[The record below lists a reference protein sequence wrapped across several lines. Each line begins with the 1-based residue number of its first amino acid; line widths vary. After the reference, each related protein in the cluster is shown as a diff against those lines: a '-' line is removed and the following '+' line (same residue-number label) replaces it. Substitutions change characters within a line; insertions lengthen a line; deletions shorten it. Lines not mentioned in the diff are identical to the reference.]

1 MAKPTVTISDV
12 DELEKSVKDLT
23 SLSQSLR
30 DVFTKIN
37 RETDVLGQGFR
48 NIVDT
53 ARTNANLAERYLT
66 SQRLQEAVQSR
77 INEIKSKSSFLDSVG
92 LAFKKEETQLQ
103 MRIAAAQIRA
113 LQSQIAIQGINNRER
128 LRAIEALRIQNVLR
142 GAELRYVTTSAN
154 NQSQVVNRLNAQLT
168 AIQSFTPT
176 LQRNNTILGTFKE
189 IGKDIASNM
198 GDFGKY
204 LSGTLPTWKDIVV
217 KGVKMFMEFD
227 KAGFTLRKS
236 FGLLRGDFDVLE
248 QNVKTLAIDLADL
261 GVTFDGV
268 VLATTAIGKEF
279 NTLVAA
285 NKDLVKDVSVLSVQL
300 GIAETES
307 AKFLKSISG
316 MSRSTAASQKGMIG
330 FAKAMSNAA
339 GVPLDAVM
347 KDVADASDE
356 IRIYTGSSVVNLIKG
371 AAEARQM
378 GTTFQKMADT
388 AKKLLDFNTSIT
400 DEIEASVLLGT
411 NVTFQRARELAYK
424 KDILGANKEIL
435 KIAKGMDFDA
445 MDPFQAEAFAKAS
458 GKTVTEL
465 QEMIQADKEINY
477 IRMNGTVEQKKQ
489 LNLMDELKKK
499 RENEAKDIGKQAEL
513 KLRQQANQ
521 ERINQLQNKFNK
533 FMMELAKPVM
543 DVVEPLLDLSIK
555 VLPGLIAGIKIM
567 AGYFALIGSIPFIKS
582 LPVLISYITSIGPAF
597 MAGFK
602 SVGGLIQGGKNM
614 MMIFRGISATF
625 TTIFGVFGKFLGPIG
640 VIINLFTF
648 IGSLMKRWE
657 ETPKGFLGALEAIG
671 GALYD
676 TLLKPF
682 KDAYDWIKSIFVG
695 NSPSKLSMGMYNGI
709 VSIGPSLSDA
719 ITEPFK
725 TGYDNI
731 SKLSS
736 NAKPPI
742 FNGVNNGVNNGVG
755 TNIPTD
761 TTNSISAFKGIP
773 QLISSLNSIPTFKGV
788 TQLTLPETAID
799 TTNVTSTLPPTP
811 NMPVTTNAP
820 NTNPTSMIDAVR
832 QGIKEGMNNISLN
845 VYLDGQ
851 KMVTGLSKNVG
862 FRQDTGGIAMQPSL
876 T

>member
-37 RETDVLGQGFR
+37 RETDVLGNNFR
-48 NIVDT
+48 NIVEA
-53 ARTNANLAERYLT
+53 ARTNTNLAERYLT
-66 SQRLQEAVQSR
+66 SQKLQEVVQNR

-92 LAFKKEETQLQ
+92 LQFKREEIGLQ
-103 MRIAAAQIRA
+103 IRIAAAQIRA
-113 LQSQIAIQGINNRER
+113 LQTSVQIARLNAAER
-128 LRAIEALRIQNVLR
+128 LRTIEELKIQNVLR

-154 NQSQVVNRLNAQLT
+154 NQSRVVASLNEQLEI
-168 AIQSFTPT
+168 IQEFTPE

-204 LSGTLPTWKDIVV
+204 LSGTVPTWKDIIV
-217 KGVKMFMEFD
+217 KGVKMYMEFD

-279 NTLVAA
+279 NTLVAS

-330 FAKAMSNAA
+330 FAKAMANAA

-356 IRIYTGSSVVNLIKG
+356 VRIYTGSSVINLIKG
-371 AAEARQM
+371 AAEARMM

-435 KIAKGMDFDA
+435 KIAKGMDFDT

-465 QEMIQADKEINY
+465 QEMIQADKELNY
-477 IRMNGTVEQKKQ
+477 IRMNGTVEQKAQ
-489 LNLMDELKKK
+489 LDKMQEMK
-499 RENEAKDIGKQAEL
+499 RMRDVEAKDIGKQAEL

-521 ERINQLQNKFNK
+521 ERINQLQNQFNK
-533 FMMELAKPVM
+533 LMMELAKPVM
-543 DVVEPLLDLSIK
+543 DVVEPLLKLATFILPPILSTFKYIAPYIYLMNTIAPAVERIGNALRYFSYVRDLG
-555 VLPGLIAGIKIM
+555 LP
-567 AGYFALIGSIPFIKS
+567 FAQSMKLAFSFFQGTQATNVIGFIGK
-582 LPVLISYITSIGPAF
+582 ITSIFGKMGSIGTFLLKTFGIVGKFMGP
-597 MAGFK
+597 
-602 SVGGLIQGGKNM
+602 
-614 MMIFRGISATF
+614 
-625 TTIFGVFGKFLGPIG
+625 FGVILNI
-640 VIINLFTF
+640 FTF
-648 IGSLMKRWE
+648 ITSLMKRFE
-657 ETPKGFLGALEAIG
+657 ETPKGILGGFQAIG

-676 TLLKPF
+676 TIIQPF
-682 KDAYDWIKSIFVG
+682 VDAYNWIKNIFVG

-709 VSIGPSLSDA
+709 VSIGPALSDA

-725 TGYDNI
+725 TGYKNI
-731 SKLSS
+731 SDLKL
-736 NAKPPI
+736 PI
-742 FNGVNNGVNNGVG
+742 FNGVG

-761 TTNSISAFKGIP
+761 TTNAVSSNENVINQASIIG
-773 QLISSLNSIPTFKGV
+773 
-788 TQLTLPETAID
+788 AIK
-799 TTNVTSTLPPTP
+799 
-811 NMPVTTNAP
+811 
-820 NTNPTSMIDAVR
+820 
-832 QGIKEGMNNISLN
+832 QGIKEGIGSITMNVN
-845 VYLDGQ
+845 LDGQ
-851 KMVTGLSKNVG
+851 KIITGISKNVG
-862 FRQDTGGIAMQPSL
+862 FRLDSGGVAMQTSL

>member
-23 SLSQSLR
+23 SLSQSLK

-37 RETDVLGQGFR
+37 RETDVLGQGFKD
-48 NIVDT
+48 IVSR
-53 ARTNANLAERYLT
+53 ASTNVNLAERYLI
-66 SQRLQEAVQSR
+66 SQRLQESVQNR
-77 INEIKSKSSFLDSVG
+77 INEIKSKSSYLDSVG

-154 NQSQVVNRLNAQLT
+154 NQSQVVASLNAQLT
-168 AIQSFTPT
+168 AIQAFTPT
-176 LQRNNTILGTFKE
+176 LQRNNRISNVFKN
-189 IGKDIASNM
+189 IFGDSVNSM
-198 GDFGKY
+198 GDFSKI
-204 LSGTLPTWKDIVV
+204 LSGTLPTYKDIII
-217 KGVKMFMEFD
+217 KGVKMFLEFD
-227 KAGFTLRKS
+227 KASFTLRKT
-236 FGLLRGDFDVLE
+236 FGFLRGEFSILE
-248 QNVKTLAIDLADL
+248 KNVKDVAIELADF
-261 GVTFDGV
+261 GVTFDNV
-268 VLATTAIGKEF
+268 VAATSAIGKEF

-356 IRIYTGSSVVNLIKG
+356 VRIYTGSSVINLIKG
-371 AAEARQM
+371 VAEARMM

-424 KDILGANKEIL
+424 KQTLEANKEIL

-477 IRMNGTVEQKKQ
+477 IRMNGTVEQKAQ
-489 LNLMDELKKK
+489 LNKMQEMK
-499 RENEAKDIGKQAEL
+499 RMRDVEAKDVGKQAEL
-513 KLRQQANQ
+513 KLRQMANQ
-521 ERINQLQNKFNK
+521 ERINQLQNQFNK
-533 FMMELAKPVM
+533 LMMELAKPVM
-543 DVVEPLLDLSIK
+543 DIVEPLVSAFTKILPPALELIK
-555 VLPGLIAGIKIM
+555 LITLASTSLLTPWLLLIKPINAFVKALLYGQGIM
-567 AGYFALIGSIPFIKS
+567 KS
-582 LPVLISYITSIGPAF
+582 F
-597 MAGFK
+597 
-602 SVGGLIQGGKNM
+602 
-614 MMIFRGISATF
+614 SA
-625 TTIFGVFGKFLGPIG
+625 FGVSISRSFNFFSRFSGFLGVFSKFLGPIG
-640 VIINLFTF
+640 LVINAFMFINNLV
-648 IGSLMKRWE
+648 KRFNE
-657 ETPKGFLGALEAIG
+657 FVGTDGIILGGLKAVGYAI
-671 GALYD
+671 YD
-676 TLLKPF
+676 TLIQPF
-682 KDAYDWIKSIFVG
+682 VDAFKWIKEKSGFMA
-695 NSPSKLSMGMYNGI
+695 NSPSKVGLGIYDGI

-725 TGYDNI
+725 NGYDNI

-736 NAKPPI
+736 NAKLPI
-742 FNGVNNGVNNGVG
+742 FNGVINNAVG

-761 TTNSISAFKGIP
+761 TTNDVSSNENVINQASIIG
-773 QLISSLNSIPTFKGV
+773 
-788 TQLTLPETAID
+788 AIK
-799 TTNVTSTLPPTP
+799 
-811 NMPVTTNAP
+811 
-820 NTNPTSMIDAVR
+820 
-832 QGIKEGMNNISLN
+832 QGIKEGIGSITMNVN
-845 VYLDGQ
+845 LDGQ
-851 KMVTGLSKNVG
+851 KIITGISKNVG
-862 FRQDTGGIAMQPSL
+862 FRLDSGGVAMQTSL

>member
-37 RETDVLGQGFR
+37 RETDVLGQTFKD
-48 NIVDT
+48 IVSR
-53 ARTNANLAERYLT
+53 ASTNVNLAERYLI
-66 SQRLQEAVQSR
+66 SQRLQESVQNR
-77 INEIKSKSSFLDSVG
+77 INEIKSKSSYLDSVG
-92 LAFKKEETQLQ
+92 LAFKKEEIVLQ
-103 MRIAAAQIRA
+103 IRLASAQIRA
-113 LQSQIAIQGINNRER
+113 LQTKAQIARLNDAER
-128 LRAIEALRIQNVLR
+128 LRAIESLRIQNVLR
-142 GAELRYVTTSAN
+142 GAELRHVSSTAGT
-154 NQSQVVNRLNAQLT
+154 QSRILQRLNNELT
-168 AIQSFTPT
+168 TIRGFTPA
-176 LQRNNTILGTFKE
+176 LERNNRISNVFKN
-189 IGKDIASNM
+189 IFGDSVNSM
-198 GDFGKY
+198 GDFSKI
-204 LSGTLPTWKDIVV
+204 LSGTLPTYKDIIV
-217 KGVKMFMEFD
+217 KGVKMFLEFD
-227 KAGFTLRKS
+227 KASFTLRKS

-248 QNVKTLAIDLADL
+248 KNVKDVAIDLADL

-356 IRIYTGSSVVNLIKG
+356 VRIYTGSSVINLIKG
-371 AAEARQM
+371 VAEARMM

-424 KDILGANKEIL
+424 KQTLEANKEIL

-477 IRMNGTVEQKKQ
+477 IRMNGTVEQKAQ
-489 LNLMDELKKK
+489 LNKMQEMK
-499 RENEAKDIGKQAEL
+499 RMRDVEAKDVGKQAEL
-513 KLRQQANQ
+513 KLRQMANQ
-521 ERINQLQNKFNK
+521 ERINQLQNQFNK
-533 FMMELAKPVM
+533 LMMELAKPVM
-543 DVVEPLLDLSIK
+543 DIVEPLLSAFTIILPPALQLIK
-555 VLPGLIAGIKIM
+555 LITLA
-567 AGYFALIGSIPFIKS
+567 STS
-582 LPVLISYITSIGPAF
+582 LLTPWLL
-597 MAGFK
+597 
-602 SVGGLIQGGKNM
+602 LIQPIGRFIGALSRGRSFMQSLTLMSLNVAKN
-614 MMIFRGISATF
+614 FSFLSRFSGF
-625 TTIFGVFGKFLGPIG
+625 LGVFSKFLGPIG
-640 VIINLFTF
+640 LVINAFMFINNLV
-648 IGSLMKRWE
+648 KRFNE
-657 ETPKGFLGALEAIG
+657 FVGTDGIILGGLKAVGYAI
-671 GALYD
+671 YD
-676 TLLKPF
+676 TLIQPF
-682 KDAYDWIKSIFVG
+682 VDAFKWIKEKSGFMA
-695 NSPSKLSMGMYNGI
+695 NSPSKVGLGIYDGI

-725 TGYDNI
+725 NGYDNI

-736 NAKPPI
+736 NAKLPI
-742 FNGVNNGVNNGVG
+742 FNGVINNAVG

-761 TTNSISAFKGIP
+761 TTNDVSSNENVINQSSIIG
-773 QLISSLNSIPTFKGV
+773 
-788 TQLTLPETAID
+788 AIK
-799 TTNVTSTLPPTP
+799 
-811 NMPVTTNAP
+811 
-820 NTNPTSMIDAVR
+820 
-832 QGIKEGMNNISLN
+832 QGIKEGIGSITMNVN
-845 VYLDGQ
+845 LDGQ
-851 KMVTGLSKNVG
+851 KIITGISKNVG
-862 FRQDTGGIAMQPSL
+862 FRLDSGGVAMQTSL

>member
-37 RETDVLGQGFR
+37 RETDVLGQGFKD
-48 NIVDT
+48 IVSR
-53 ARTNANLAERYLT
+53 ASTNVNLAERYLI
-66 SQRLQEAVQSR
+66 SQRLQESVQNR
-77 INEIKSKSSFLDSVG
+77 INEIKSKSSYLDSVG
-92 LAFKKEETQLQ
+92 LAFKKEEIVLQ
-103 MRIAAAQIRA
+103 IRLASAQIRA
-113 LQSQIAIQGINNRER
+113 LQTKAQIARLNDAER
-128 LRAIEALRIQNVLR
+128 LRAIESLRIQNVLR
-142 GAELRYVTTSAN
+142 GAELRHVSSTAGT
-154 NQSQVVNRLNAQLT
+154 QSRILQRLNNELT
-168 AIQSFTPT
+168 TIRGFTPA
-176 LQRNNTILGTFKE
+176 LERNNRISNVFKN
-189 IGKDIASNM
+189 IFGDSVNSM
-198 GDFGKY
+198 GDFSKI
-204 LSGTLPTWKDIVV
+204 LSGTLPTYKDIIV
-217 KGVKMFMEFD
+217 KGVKMFLEFD
-227 KAGFTLRKS
+227 KASFTLRKS

-248 QNVKTLAIDLADL
+248 KNVKDVAIDLADL

-356 IRIYTGSSVVNLIKG
+356 VRIYTGSSVINLIKG
-371 AAEARQM
+371 AAEARMM

-424 KDILGANKEIL
+424 KQTLEANKEIL

-477 IRMNGTVEQKKQ
+477 IRMNGTVEQKAQ
-489 LNLMDELKKK
+489 LNKMQEMK
-499 RENEAKDIGKQAEL
+499 RMRDVEAKDVGKQAEL
-513 KLRQQANQ
+513 KLRQMVNQ
-521 ERINQLQNKFNK
+521 ERINQLQNQFNK
-533 FMMELAKPVM
+533 LMMELAKPVM
-543 DVVEPLLDLSIK
+543 DIVEPLLSVFTKILPPALELIK
-555 VLPGLIAGIKIM
+555 LITLASTSLLTPWLLLIKPINAFVKALLYGQGIM
-567 AGYFALIGSIPFIKS
+567 KS
-582 LPVLISYITSIGPAF
+582 F
-597 MAGFK
+597 
-602 SVGGLIQGGKNM
+602 
-614 MMIFRGISATF
+614 SA
-625 TTIFGVFGKFLGPIG
+625 FGVSISRSFNFFSRFSGFLGVFSKFLGPIG
-640 VIINLFTF
+640 LVINAFMFINNLVTRFNEFVGTDG
-648 IGSLMKRWE
+648 II
-657 ETPKGFLGALEAIG
+657 LGGLKAVGYAI
-671 GALYD
+671 YD
-676 TLLKPF
+676 TLIQPF
-682 KDAYDWIKSIFVG
+682 VDAFKWIKEKSGFMA
-695 NSPSKLSMGMYNGI
+695 NSPSKVGLGIYDGI
-709 VSIGPSLSDA
+709 VSIGPALSDA

-725 TGYDNI
+725 NGYDNI

-736 NAKPPI
+736 NAKLPI
-742 FNGVNNGVNNGVG
+742 FNGVINNAVG
-755 TNIPTD
+755 TNIPTA
-761 TTNSISAFKGIP
+761 TTNDVSSNENVINQASIIG
-773 QLISSLNSIPTFKGV
+773 
-788 TQLTLPETAID
+788 AIK
-799 TTNVTSTLPPTP
+799 
-811 NMPVTTNAP
+811 
-820 NTNPTSMIDAVR
+820 
-832 QGIKEGMNNISLN
+832 QGIKEGIGSITMNVN
-845 VYLDGQ
+845 LDGQ
-851 KMVTGLSKNVG
+851 KIITGISKNVG
-862 FRQDTGGIAMQPSL
+862 FRSDTGGVAMQTSL

>member
-23 SLSQSLR
+23 SLSQSLK

-37 RETDVLGQGFR
+37 RETDVLGQGFKD
-48 NIVDT
+48 IVSR
-53 ARTNANLAERYLT
+53 ASTNVNLAERYLI
-66 SQRLQEAVQSR
+66 SQRLQESVQNR
-77 INEIKSKSSFLDSVG
+77 INEIKSKSSYLDSVG

-113 LQSQIAIQGINNRER
+113 LQSQIAIQGINNREG

-142 GAELRYVTTSAN
+142 EAELDYVTTSAN
-154 NQSQVVNRLNAQLT
+154 NQSQVVASLNAQLT
-168 AIQSFTPT
+168 AIQAFTPT
-176 LQRNNTILGTFKE
+176 LQRNNRISNVFKNILG
-189 IGKDIASNM
+189 DSVNSM
-198 GDFGKY
+198 GDFSKI
-204 LSGTLPTWKDIVV
+204 LSGTLPTYKDIIA
-217 KGVKMFMEFD
+217 KGVKMFLEFD
-227 KAGFTLRKS
+227 KASFTLRKS

-248 QNVKTLAIDLADL
+248 KNVKDVAIDLADL

-356 IRIYTGSSVVNLIKG
+356 VRIYTGSSVINLIKG
-371 AAEARQM
+371 VAEARMM

-424 KDILGANKEIL
+424 KQTLEANKEIL

-477 IRMNGTVEQKKQ
+477 IRMNGTVEQKAQ
-489 LNLMDELKKK
+489 LNKMQEMK
-499 RENEAKDIGKQAEL
+499 RMRDVEAKDVGKQAEL
-513 KLRQQANQ
+513 KLRQMANQ
-521 ERINQLQNKFNK
+521 ERINQLQNQFNK
-533 FMMELAKPVM
+533 LMMELAKPVM
-543 DVVEPLLDLSIK
+543 DIVEPLLSVFTKILPPALELIK
-555 VLPGLIAGIKIM
+555 LITLASTSLLTPWLLLIKPINAFVKALLYGQGIM
-567 AGYFALIGSIPFIKS
+567 KS
-582 LPVLISYITSIGPAF
+582 F
-597 MAGFK
+597 
-602 SVGGLIQGGKNM
+602 
-614 MMIFRGISATF
+614 SA
-625 TTIFGVFGKFLGPIG
+625 FGVSISRSFNFFSRFSGFLGVFSKFLGPIG
-640 VIINLFTF
+640 LVINAFMFINNLVTRFNEFVGTDG
-648 IGSLMKRWE
+648 II
-657 ETPKGFLGALEAIG
+657 LGGLKAVGYAI
-671 GALYD
+671 YD
-676 TLLKPF
+676 TLIQPF
-682 KDAYDWIKSIFVG
+682 VDAFKWIKEKSGFMA
-695 NSPSKLSMGMYNGI
+695 NSPSKVGLGIYDGI

-725 TGYDNI
+725 NGYDNI

-736 NAKPPI
+736 NAKLPI
-742 FNGVNNGVNNGVG
+742 FNGVINNAVG
-755 TNIPTD
+755 TNIPT
-761 TTNSISAFKGIP
+761 A
-773 QLISSLNSIPTFKGV
+773 
-788 TQLTLPETAID
+788 
-799 TTNVTSTLPPTP
+799 
-811 NMPVTTNAP
+811 TTNALSS
-820 NTNPTSMIDAVR
+820 NENVINQASIIGAIK
-832 QGIKEGMNNISLN
+832 QGIKEGIGSITMN
-845 VYLDGQ
+845 VDLDGQ
-851 KMVTGLSKNVG
+851 KIITGISKNVG
-862 FRQDTGGIAMQPSL
+862 FRLDSGGVAMQTSL

>member
-1 MAKPTVTISDV
+1 MATPPTNPGTVTQSDI
-12 DELEKSVKDLT
+12 DTLEQGMKDLT
-23 SLSQSLR
+23 SLGQQLKNSFR
-30 DVFTKIN
+30 AIN
-37 RETDVLGQGFR
+37 RETDVLSNNFKGMVALAGSI
-48 NIVDT
+48 N
-53 ARTNANLAERYLT
+53 NNAERYLT
-66 SQRLQEAVQSR
+66 SQRLQEATQNR

-92 LAFKKEETQLQ
+92 LAFKKEETELQ
-103 MRIAAAQIRA
+103 MRIAAAQIAA
-113 LQSQIAIQGINNRER
+113 LQSIVSINTINNVER
-128 LRAIEALRIQNVLR
+128 QRAIEALRIQNTLR
-142 GAELRYVTTSAN
+142 EAELDYVSSIAS
-154 NQSQVVNRLNAQLT
+154 NQSQVIKDLNAQLAT
-168 AIQSFTPT
+168 IEGFTPN
-176 LQRNNTILGTFKE
+176 LQRNNAILGTFK
-189 IGKDIASNM
+189 DIFGDTLNSM
-198 GDFGKY
+198 GEFGKL
-204 LSGTLPTWKDIVV
+204 LSGTVPTWKDIIV
-217 KGVKMFMEFD
+217 KGVKMYMEFD

-248 QNVKTLAIDLADL
+248 KNVKTLAIDLADL

-330 FAKAMSNAA
+330 FAKAMANAA

-356 IRIYTGSSVVNLIKG
+356 VRIYTGSSVINLIKG
-371 AAEARQM
+371 AAEARMM

-477 IRMNGTVEQKKQ
+477 IRMNGTVEQKAQ
-489 LNLMDELKKK
+489 LDKMQEMK
-499 RENEAKDIGKQAEL
+499 RMRDVEAKDLGKQAEL
-513 KLRQQANQ
+513 KLRQMANQ
-521 ERINQLQNKFNK
+521 ERINQLQNQFNQL
-533 FMMELAKPVM
+533 MMDLAKPVM
-543 DVVEPLLDLSIK
+543 DIVEPLLLLATKILPSALQLIKLITLASTSLLGPWLLIIKPLSIFTTT
-555 VLPGLIAGIKIM
+555 L
-567 AGYFALIGSIPFIKS
+567 
-582 LPVLISYITSIGPAF
+582 
-597 MAGFK
+597 FK
-602 SVGGLIQGGKNM
+602 SFSLMKSFSELTMTIGKS
-614 MMIFRGISATF
+614 FA
-625 TTIFGVFGKFLGPIG
+625 IFGRFSGLFGTISKFLGPIG
-640 VIINLFTF
+640 LVINAFMFINNLV
-648 IGSLMKRWE
+648 KRFNE
-657 ETPKGFLGALEAIG
+657 FVGTDGLLLGGLKAIG
-671 GALYD
+671 YAIYD
-676 TLLKPF
+676 TLIQPF
-682 KDAYDWIKSIFVG
+682 VDAFNWIKEKSGFMA
-695 NSPSKLSMGMYNGI
+695 NSPSKVGLGIYDGI

-725 TGYDNI
+725 NGYDNI

-736 NAKPPI
+736 NAKLPI
-742 FNGVNNGVNNGVG
+742 FNGVINNGVG

-761 TTNSISAFKGIP
+761 TTNAVSSNENVINQASIIG
-773 QLISSLNSIPTFKGV
+773 
-788 TQLTLPETAID
+788 AIK
-799 TTNVTSTLPPTP
+799 
-811 NMPVTTNAP
+811 
-820 NTNPTSMIDAVR
+820 
-832 QGIKEGMNNISLN
+832 QGIKEGIGSITMNVN
-845 VYLDGQ
+845 LDGQ
-851 KMVTGLSKNVG
+851 KIITGISKNVG
-862 FRQDTGGIAMQPSL
+862 FRLDSGGVAMQTSL

>member
-48 NIVDT
+48 NIVAA

-92 LAFKKEETQLQ
+92 LQFKREETQLQ

-142 GAELRYVTTSAN
+142 GAELRYVTTSTN
-154 NQSQVVNRLNAQLT
+154 NQSQVVASLNAQLT
-168 AIQSFTPT
+168 AIQEFTPT

-204 LSGTLPTWKDIVV
+204 LSGTVPTWKDIIV

-248 QNVKTLAIDLADL
+248 KNVKTLAIDLADL

-279 NTLVAA
+279 NTLVAS

-330 FAKAMSNAA
+330 FAKAMANAA

-356 IRIYTGSSVVNLIKG
+356 VRIYTGSSVINLIKG
-371 AAEARQM
+371 AAEARMM

-465 QEMIQADKEINY
+465 QEMVQADKELNY
-477 IRMNGTVEQKKQ
+477 IRMNGTVEQKAQ
-489 LNLMDELKKK
+489 LALMDDMK
-499 RENEAKDIGKQAEL
+499 RMRDVEAKDIGKQAERS
-513 KLRQQANQ
+513 LRQQANQ
-521 ERINQLQNKFNK
+521 ERINQLQNQFNQL
-533 FMMELAKPVM
+533 MMELAKPVM
-543 DVVEPLLDLSIK
+543 DVVEPLLKLFTFILPPILQLIK
-555 VLPGLIAGIKIM
+555 LITLESTALLTTWVLLIKPISAVM
-567 AGYFALIGSIPFIKS
+567 TS
-582 LPVLISYITSIGPAF
+582 LYR
-597 MAGFK
+597 
-602 SVGGLIQGGKNM
+602 GGAAMN
-614 MMIFRGISATF
+614 GISNSFRIF
-625 TTIFGVFGKFLGPIG
+625 TTFFSKGLGFFGRFSGLFGTISKFLGPIG
-640 VIINLFTF
+640 LVINAFMFLNNLV
-648 IGSLMKRWE
+648 KRFNE
-657 ETPKGFLGALEAIG
+657 FVGTDGIILGGLKAVGYAI
-671 GALYD
+671 YD
-676 TLLKPF
+676 TLIQPF
-682 KDAYDWIKSIFVG
+682 VDAFKWIKEKSGFMA
-695 NSPSKLSMGMYNGI
+695 NSPSKVGLGIYDGI

-725 TGYDNI
+725 NGYDNI

-736 NAKPPI
+736 NAKLPI
-742 FNGVNNGVNNGVG
+742 FNGVINNGVG

-761 TTNSISAFKGIP
+761 TTNDVSSNENVINQASIIG
-773 QLISSLNSIPTFKGV
+773 
-788 TQLTLPETAID
+788 AIK
-799 TTNVTSTLPPTP
+799 
-811 NMPVTTNAP
+811 
-820 NTNPTSMIDAVR
+820 
-832 QGIKEGMNNISLN
+832 QGIKEGIGSITMNVN
-845 VYLDGQ
+845 LDGQ
-851 KMVTGLSKNVG
+851 KIITGISKNVG
-862 FRQDTGGIAMQPSL
+862 FRLDSGGVAMQTSL

>member
-23 SLSQSLR
+23 SLSQSLK

-37 RETDVLGQGFR
+37 RETDVLGQGFKD
-48 NIVDT
+48 IVSR
-53 ARTNANLAERYLT
+53 ASTNVNLAERYLI
-66 SQRLQEAVQSR
+66 SQRLQESVQNR
-77 INEIKSKSSFLDSVG
+77 INEIKSKSSYLDSVG

-154 NQSQVVNRLNAQLT
+154 NQSQVVASLNAQLT
-168 AIQSFTPT
+168 AIQAFTPT
-176 LQRNNTILGTFKE
+176 LQRNNRISNVFKN
-189 IGKDIASNM
+189 IF
-198 GDFGKY
+198 GDSVNSMCDFSKI
-204 LSGTLPTWKDIVV
+204 LSGTLPTYKDIIV
-217 KGVKMFMEFD
+217 KGVKMFLEFD
-227 KAGFTLRKS
+227 KASFTLRKS

-248 QNVKTLAIDLADL
+248 KNVKDVAIDLAYL

-356 IRIYTGSSVVNLIKG
+356 VRIYTGSSVINLIKG
-371 AAEARQM
+371 VAEARMM

-424 KDILGANKEIL
+424 KQTLEANKEIL

-458 GKTVTEL
+458 GKTVTEM

-477 IRMNGTVEQKKQ
+477 IRMNGTVEQKAQ
-489 LNLMDELKKK
+489 LNKMQEMK
-499 RENEAKDIGKQAEL
+499 RMRDVEAKDVGKQAEL
-513 KLRQQANQ
+513 KLRQMANQ
-521 ERINQLQNKFNK
+521 ERINQLQNQFNK
-533 FMMELAKPVM
+533 LMMELAKPVM
-543 DVVEPLLDLSIK
+543 DIVEPLLSAFTKILPPALELIK
-555 VLPGLIAGIKIM
+555 LITLASTSLLTPWLLLIKPINAFVKALLYGQGIM
-567 AGYFALIGSIPFIKS
+567 KS
-582 LPVLISYITSIGPAF
+582 F
-597 MAGFK
+597 
-602 SVGGLIQGGKNM
+602 
-614 MMIFRGISATF
+614 SA
-625 TTIFGVFGKFLGPIG
+625 FGVSISRSFNFFSRFSGFLGVFSKFLGPIG
-640 VIINLFTF
+640 LVINAFMFINNLVTRFNEFVGTDG
-648 IGSLMKRWE
+648 II
-657 ETPKGFLGALEAIG
+657 LGGLKAVGYAI
-671 GALYD
+671 YD
-676 TLLKPF
+676 TLIQPF
-682 KDAYDWIKSIFVG
+682 VDAFKWIKEKSGFMA
-695 NSPSKLSMGMYNGI
+695 NSPSKVGLGIYDGI

-725 TGYDNI
+725 NGYDNI

-736 NAKPPI
+736 NAKLPI
-742 FNGVNNGVNNGVG
+742 FNGVINNAVG

-761 TTNSISAFKGIP
+761 TTNDVSSNENVINQASIIG
-773 QLISSLNSIPTFKGV
+773 
-788 TQLTLPETAID
+788 AIK
-799 TTNVTSTLPPTP
+799 
-811 NMPVTTNAP
+811 
-820 NTNPTSMIDAVR
+820 
-832 QGIKEGMNNISLN
+832 QGIKEGIGSITMNVN
-845 VYLDGQ
+845 LDGQ
-851 KMVTGLSKNVG
+851 KIITGISKNVG
-862 FRQDTGGIAMQPSL
+862 FRLDSGGVAMQTSL

>member
-23 SLSQSLR
+23 SLSQSLK

-37 RETDVLGQGFR
+37 RETDVLGQGFKD
-48 NIVDT
+48 IVSR
-53 ARTNANLAERYLT
+53 ASTNVNLAERYLI
-66 SQRLQEAVQSR
+66 SQRLQESVQNR
-77 INEIKSKSSFLDSVG
+77 INEIKSKSSYLDSVG

-154 NQSQVVNRLNAQLT
+154 NQSQVVASLNAQLT
-168 AIQSFTPT
+168 AIQAFTPT
-176 LQRNNTILGTFKE
+176 LERNNRISNVFKN
-189 IGKDIASNM
+189 IFGDSVNSM
-198 GDFGKY
+198 GDFSKI
-204 LSGTLPTWKDIVV
+204 LSGTLPTYKDIIV
-217 KGVKMFMEFD
+217 KGVKMFLEFD
-227 KAGFTLRKS
+227 KASFTLRKS

-248 QNVKTLAIDLADL
+248 KNVKDVAIDLAYL

-356 IRIYTGSSVVNLIKG
+356 VRIYTGSSVINLIKG
-371 AAEARQM
+371 VAEARMM

-424 KDILGANKEIL
+424 KQTLEANKEIL

-477 IRMNGTVEQKKQ
+477 IRMNGTVEQKAQ
-489 LNLMDELKKK
+489 LNKMQEMK
-499 RENEAKDIGKQAEL
+499 RMRDVEAKDVGKQAEL
-513 KLRQQANQ
+513 KLRQMANQ
-521 ERINQLQNKFNK
+521 ERINQLQNQFNK
-533 FMMELAKPVM
+533 LMMELAKPVM
-543 DVVEPLLDLSIK
+543 DIVEPLLSAFTKILPPALELIK
-555 VLPGLIAGIKIM
+555 LITLASTSLLTPWLLLIKPINAFVKALLYGQGIM
-567 AGYFALIGSIPFIKS
+567 KS
-582 LPVLISYITSIGPAF
+582 F
-597 MAGFK
+597 
-602 SVGGLIQGGKNM
+602 
-614 MMIFRGISATF
+614 SA
-625 TTIFGVFGKFLGPIG
+625 FGVSISRSFNFFSRFSGFLGVFSKFLGPIG
-640 VIINLFTF
+640 LVINAFMFINNLVTRFNEFVGTDG
-648 IGSLMKRWE
+648 II
-657 ETPKGFLGALEAIG
+657 LGGLKAVGYAI
-671 GALYD
+671 YD
-676 TLLKPF
+676 TLIQPF
-682 KDAYDWIKSIFVG
+682 VDAFKWIKEKSGFMA
-695 NSPSKLSMGMYNGI
+695 NSPSKVGLGIYDGI

-725 TGYDNI
+725 NGYDNI

-736 NAKPPI
+736 NAKLPI
-742 FNGVNNGVNNGVG
+742 FNGVINNAVG

-761 TTNSISAFKGIP
+761 TTNDVSSNENVINQASIIG
-773 QLISSLNSIPTFKGV
+773 
-788 TQLTLPETAID
+788 AIK
-799 TTNVTSTLPPTP
+799 
-811 NMPVTTNAP
+811 
-820 NTNPTSMIDAVR
+820 
-832 QGIKEGMNNISLN
+832 QGIKEGIGSITMNVN
-845 VYLDGQ
+845 LDGQ
-851 KMVTGLSKNVG
+851 KIITGISKNVG
-862 FRQDTGGIAMQPSL
+862 FRLDSGGVAMQTSL

>member
-23 SLSQSLR
+23 SLSQSLK

-37 RETDVLGQGFR
+37 RETDVLGQGFKD
-48 NIVDT
+48 IVSR
-53 ARTNANLAERYLT
+53 ASTNVNLAERYLI
-66 SQRLQEAVQSR
+66 SQRLQESVQNR
-77 INEIKSKSSFLDSVG
+77 INEIKSKSSYLDSVG

-154 NQSQVVNRLNAQLT
+154 NQSQVVASLNAQLT
-168 AIQSFTPT
+168 AIQAFTPT
-176 LQRNNTILGTFKE
+176 LQRNNRISNVFKN
-189 IGKDIASNM
+189 IFGDSVNSM
-198 GDFGKY
+198 GDFSKI
-204 LSGTLPTWKDIVV
+204 LSGTLPTYKDIII
-217 KGVKMFMEFD
+217 KGVKMFLEFD
-227 KAGFTLRKS
+227 KASFTLRKS

-248 QNVKTLAIDLADL
+248 KNVKDVAIDLADL

-356 IRIYTGSSVVNLIKG
+356 VRIYTGSSVINLIKG
-371 AAEARQM
+371 AAEARMM

-424 KDILGANKEIL
+424 KQTLEANKEIL

-477 IRMNGTVEQKKQ
+477 IRMNGTVEQKAQ
-489 LNLMDELKKK
+489 LNKMQEMK
-499 RENEAKDIGKQAEL
+499 RMRDVEAKDVGKQAEL
-513 KLRQQANQ
+513 KLRQMANQ
-521 ERINQLQNKFNK
+521 ERINQLQNQFNK
-533 FMMELAKPVM
+533 LMMELAKPVM
-543 DVVEPLLDLSIK
+543 DIVEPLLSVFTKILPPALELIK
-555 VLPGLIAGIKIM
+555 LITLASTSLLTPWLLLIKPINAFVKALLYGQGIM
-567 AGYFALIGSIPFIKS
+567 KS
-582 LPVLISYITSIGPAF
+582 F
-597 MAGFK
+597 
-602 SVGGLIQGGKNM
+602 
-614 MMIFRGISATF
+614 SA
-625 TTIFGVFGKFLGPIG
+625 FGVSISRSFNFFSRFSGFLGVFSKFLGPIG
-640 VIINLFTF
+640 LVINAFMFINNLVTRFNEFVGTDG
-648 IGSLMKRWE
+648 II
-657 ETPKGFLGALEAIG
+657 LGGLKAVGYAI
-671 GALYD
+671 YD
-676 TLLKPF
+676 TLIQPF
-682 KDAYDWIKSIFVG
+682 VDAFKWIKEKSGFMA
-695 NSPSKLSMGMYNGI
+695 NSPSKVGLGIYDGI

-725 TGYDNI
+725 NGYDNI

-736 NAKPPI
+736 NAKLPI
-742 FNGVNNGVNNGVG
+742 FNGVINNAVG
-755 TNIPTD
+755 TNIPT
-761 TTNSISAFKGIP
+761 A
-773 QLISSLNSIPTFKGV
+773 
-788 TQLTLPETAID
+788 
-799 TTNVTSTLPPTP
+799 
-811 NMPVTTNAP
+811 TTNALSS
-820 NTNPTSMIDAVR
+820 NENVINQASIIGAIK
-832 QGIKEGMNNISLN
+832 QGIKEGIGSITMN
-845 VYLDGQ
+845 VDLDGQ
-851 KMVTGLSKNVG
+851 KIITGISKNVG
-862 FRQDTGGIAMQPSL
+862 FRLDSGGVAMQTSL

>member
-113 LQSQIAIQGINNRER
+113 LQSQIAIQGINNREG

-142 GAELRYVTTSAN
+142 EAELDYVSSTAGT
-154 NQSQVVNRLNAQLT
+154 QSQVVASLNAQLT

-176 LQRNNTILGTFKE
+176 LQRNNTILGTFKD

-204 LSGTLPTWKDIVV
+204 LSGTVPTWKDIIV
-217 KGVKMFMEFD
+217 KGVKMYMEFD

-236 FGLLRGDFDVLE
+236 FGLLRGDFDILE
-248 QNVKTLAIDLADL
+248 KNVKSLAIDLADL

-307 AKFLKSISG
+307 AKFLKSISA

-330 FAKAMSNAA
+330 FAKAMANAA

-347 KDVADASDE
+347 KDVADASDDV
-356 IRIYTGSSVVNLIKG
+356 RIYTGSSVVNLIKG
-371 AAEARQM
+371 AAEARMM

-465 QEMIQADKEINY
+465 QEMVQADKELNY
-477 IRMNGTVEQKKQ
+477 IRMNGTVEQKAQ
-489 LNLMDELKKK
+489 LALMDDMK
-499 RENEAKDIGKQAEL
+499 RMRDVEAKDLGKQAEL
-513 KLRQQANQ
+513 KLRQMANQ
-521 ERINQLQNKFNK
+521 ERINQLQNQFNK
-533 FMMELAKPVM
+533 LMMELAKPVM
-543 DVVEPLLDLSIK
+543 DVVEPLLSAFTIILPPALQLIK
-555 VLPGLIAGIKIM
+555 LITLESTALLTTWVLLIKPISAVM
-567 AGYFALIGSIPFIKS
+567 TS
-582 LPVLISYITSIGPAF
+582 LYR
-597 MAGFK
+597 
-602 SVGGLIQGGKNM
+602 GGAAMN
-614 MMIFRGISATF
+614 GISNSFRIF
-625 TTIFGVFGKFLGPIG
+625 TTFFSKGLGTFGLGFFGRFSGLFGTISKFLGPIG
-640 VIINLFTF
+640 LVINAFMFIN
-648 IGSLMKRWE
+648 SLVKRFNE
-657 ETPKGFLGALEAIG
+657 FVGTDGIILGGLKAVGYAI
-671 GALYD
+671 YD
-676 TLLKPF
+676 TLIQPF
-682 KDAYDWIKSIFVG
+682 VDAFKWIKEKSGFMA
-695 NSPSKLSMGMYNGI
+695 NSPSKVGLGIYDGI

-725 TGYDNI
+725 NGYDNI

-736 NAKPPI
+736 NAKLPI
-742 FNGVNNGVNNGVG
+742 FNGVINNAVG

-761 TTNSISAFKGIP
+761 TTNDVSSNENVINQSSIIG
-773 QLISSLNSIPTFKGV
+773 
-788 TQLTLPETAID
+788 AIK
-799 TTNVTSTLPPTP
+799 
-811 NMPVTTNAP
+811 
-820 NTNPTSMIDAVR
+820 
-832 QGIKEGMNNISLN
+832 QGIKEGIGSITMNVN
-845 VYLDGQ
+845 LDGQ
-851 KMVTGLSKNVG
+851 KIITGISKNVG
-862 FRQDTGGIAMQPSL
+862 FRLDSGGVAMQTSL

>member
-23 SLSQSLR
+23 SLSQSLK

-37 RETDVLGQGFR
+37 RETDVLGQGFKD
-48 NIVDT
+48 IVSR
-53 ARTNANLAERYLT
+53 ASTNVNLAERYLI
-66 SQRLQEAVQSR
+66 SQRLQESVQNR
-77 INEIKSKSSFLDSVG
+77 INEIKSKSSYLDSVG

-103 MRIAAAQIRA
+103 MRIAAAQILA

-154 NQSQVVNRLNAQLT
+154 NQSQVVASLNAQLT
-168 AIQSFTPT
+168 AIQAFTPT
-176 LQRNNTILGTFKE
+176 LQRNNRISNVFKN
-189 IGKDIASNM
+189 IFGDSVNSM
-198 GDFGKY
+198 GDFSKI
-204 LSGTLPTWKDIVV
+204 LSGTLPTYKDIIV
-217 KGVKMFMEFD
+217 KGVKMFLEFD
-227 KAGFTLRKS
+227 KASFTLRKS

-248 QNVKTLAIDLADL
+248 KNVKDVAIDLAYL

-356 IRIYTGSSVVNLIKG
+356 VRIYTGSSVINLIKG
-371 AAEARQM
+371 VAEARMM

-424 KDILGANKEIL
+424 KQTLEANKEIL

-477 IRMNGTVEQKKQ
+477 IRMNGTVEQKAQ
-489 LNLMDELKKK
+489 LNKMQEMK
-499 RENEAKDIGKQAEL
+499 RMRDVEAKDVGKQAEL
-513 KLRQQANQ
+513 KLRQMANQ
-521 ERINQLQNKFNK
+521 ERINQLQNQFNK
-533 FMMELAKPVM
+533 LMMELAKPVM
-543 DVVEPLLDLSIK
+543 DIVEPLLSAFTKILPPALELIK
-555 VLPGLIAGIKIM
+555 LITLASTSLLTPWLLLIKPINAFVKALLYGQGIM
-567 AGYFALIGSIPFIKS
+567 KS
-582 LPVLISYITSIGPAF
+582 F
-597 MAGFK
+597 
-602 SVGGLIQGGKNM
+602 
-614 MMIFRGISATF
+614 SA
-625 TTIFGVFGKFLGPIG
+625 FGVSISRSFNFFSRFSGFLGVFSKFLGPIG
-640 VIINLFTF
+640 LVINAFMFINNLVTRFNEFVGTDG
-648 IGSLMKRWE
+648 II
-657 ETPKGFLGALEAIG
+657 LGGLKAVGYAI
-671 GALYD
+671 YD
-676 TLLKPF
+676 TLIQPF
-682 KDAYDWIKSIFVG
+682 VDAFKWIKEKSGFMA
-695 NSPSKLSMGMYNGI
+695 NSPSKVGLGIYDGI

-725 TGYDNI
+725 NGYDNI

-736 NAKPPI
+736 NAKLPI
-742 FNGVNNGVNNGVG
+742 FNGVINNAVG

-761 TTNSISAFKGIP
+761 TTNDVSSNENVINQASIIG
-773 QLISSLNSIPTFKGV
+773 
-788 TQLTLPETAID
+788 AIK
-799 TTNVTSTLPPTP
+799 
-811 NMPVTTNAP
+811 
-820 NTNPTSMIDAVR
+820 
-832 QGIKEGMNNISLN
+832 QGIKEGIGSITMNVN
-845 VYLDGQ
+845 LDGQ
-851 KMVTGLSKNVG
+851 KIITGISKNVG
-862 FRQDTGGIAMQPSL
+862 FRLDSGGVAMQTSL

>member
-307 AKFLKSISG
+307 ARFLKSIAG

-330 FAKAMSNAA
+330 FAKAMANAA

-347 KDVADASDE
+347 KDVAEASDDV
-356 IRIYTGSSVVNLIKG
+356 RIYTGSSVVNLIKG
-371 AAEARQM
+371 AAEARMM

-465 QEMIQADKEINY
+465 QEMVQADKELNY
-477 IRMNGTVEQKKQ
+477 IRMNGTVEQKAQ
-489 LNLMDELKKK
+489 LALMDDMK
-499 RENEAKDIGKQAEL
+499 RMRDVEAKDLGKQAEL

-521 ERINQLQNKFNK
+521 ERINQLQNQFNK
-533 FMMELAKPVM
+533 LMMELAKPVM
-543 DVVEPLLDLSIK
+543 DVVEPLLSAFTIILPLALQLIK
-555 VLPGLIAGIKIM
+555 LITLESTALLTTWVLLIKPISAVM
-567 AGYFALIGSIPFIKS
+567 TS
-582 LPVLISYITSIGPAF
+582 LYR
-597 MAGFK
+597 
-602 SVGGLIQGGKNM
+602 GGAAMN
-614 MMIFRGISATF
+614 GISNSFRIF
-625 TTIFGVFGKFLGPIG
+625 TTFFSKGLGTFGLGFFGRFSGFLGVFSKFLGPIG
-640 VIINLFTF
+640 LVINAFMFINNLV
-648 IGSLMKRWE
+648 KRFNE
-657 ETPKGFLGALEAIG
+657 FVGTDGIILGGLKAVGYAI
-671 GALYD
+671 YD
-676 TLLKPF
+676 TLIQPF
-682 KDAYDWIKSIFVG
+682 VDAFKWIKEKSGFMA
-695 NSPSKLSMGMYNGI
+695 NSPSKVGLGIYDGI

-725 TGYDNI
+725 NGYDNI

-736 NAKPPI
+736 NAKLPI
-742 FNGVNNGVNNGVG
+742 FNGVINNAVG
-755 TNIPTD
+755 TNIPT
-761 TTNSISAFKGIP
+761 A
-773 QLISSLNSIPTFKGV
+773 
-788 TQLTLPETAID
+788 
-799 TTNVTSTLPPTP
+799 
-811 NMPVTTNAP
+811 TTNALSS
-820 NTNPTSMIDAVR
+820 NENVINQASIIGAIK
-832 QGIKEGMNNISLN
+832 QGIKEGIGSITMN
-845 VYLDGQ
+845 VDLDGQ
-851 KMVTGLSKNVG
+851 KIITGISKNVG
-862 FRQDTGGIAMQPSL
+862 FRLDSGGVAMQTSL

>member
-23 SLSQSLR
+23 SLSQSLK

-37 RETDVLGQGFR
+37 RETDVLGQGFKD
-48 NIVDT
+48 IVSR
-53 ARTNANLAERYLT
+53 ASTNVNLAERYLI
-66 SQRLQEAVQSR
+66 SQRLQESVQNR
-77 INEIKSKSSFLDSVG
+77 INEIKSKSSYLDSVG

-142 GAELRYVTTSAN
+142 GAELHYVTTSAN
-154 NQSQVVNRLNAQLT
+154 NQSQVVASLNAQLT
-168 AIQSFTPT
+168 AIQAFTPT
-176 LQRNNTILGTFKE
+176 LQRNNRISNVFKNILG
-189 IGKDIASNM
+189 DSVNSM
-198 GDFGKY
+198 GDFSKI
-204 LSGTLPTWKDIVV
+204 LSGTLPTYKDIIA
-217 KGVKMFMEFD
+217 KGVKMFLEFD
-227 KAGFTLRKS
+227 KASFTLRKS

-248 QNVKTLAIDLADL
+248 KNVKDVAIDLADL

-356 IRIYTGSSVVNLIKG
+356 VRIYTGSSVINLIKG
-371 AAEARQM
+371 AAEARMM

-424 KDILGANKEIL
+424 KQTLEANKEIL

-477 IRMNGTVEQKKQ
+477 IRMNGTVEQKAQ
-489 LNLMDELKKK
+489 LNKMQEMK
-499 RENEAKDIGKQAEL
+499 RMRDVEAKDVGKQAEL
-513 KLRQQANQ
+513 KLRQMANQ
-521 ERINQLQNKFNK
+521 ERINQLQNQFNK
-533 FMMELAKPVM
+533 LMMDLAKPVM
-543 DVVEPLLDLSIK
+543 DIVEPLLSAFTIILPPALQLIK
-555 VLPGLIAGIKIM
+555 LITLASTSLLTPWLLLIKPINAFVKALLYGQGIM
-567 AGYFALIGSIPFIKS
+567 KS
-582 LPVLISYITSIGPAF
+582 F
-597 MAGFK
+597 
-602 SVGGLIQGGKNM
+602 
-614 MMIFRGISATF
+614 SA
-625 TTIFGVFGKFLGPIG
+625 FGVSISRSFNFFSRFSGFLGVFSKFLGPIG
-640 VIINLFTF
+640 LVINAFMFINNLVTRFNEFVGTDG
-648 IGSLMKRWE
+648 II
-657 ETPKGFLGALEAIG
+657 LGGLKAVGYAI
-671 GALYD
+671 YD
-676 TLLKPF
+676 TLIQPF
-682 KDAYDWIKSIFVG
+682 VDAFKWIKEKSGFMA
-695 NSPSKLSMGMYNGI
+695 NSPSKVGLGIYDGI

-725 TGYDNI
+725 NGYDNI

-736 NAKPPI
+736 NAKLPI
-742 FNGVNNGVNNGVG
+742 FNGVINNAVG
-755 TNIPTD
+755 TNIPT
-761 TTNSISAFKGIP
+761 A
-773 QLISSLNSIPTFKGV
+773 
-788 TQLTLPETAID
+788 
-799 TTNVTSTLPPTP
+799 
-811 NMPVTTNAP
+811 TTNALSS
-820 NTNPTSMIDAVR
+820 NENVINQASIIGAIK
-832 QGIKEGMNNISLN
+832 QGIKEGIGSITMN
-845 VYLDGQ
+845 VDLDGQ
-851 KMVTGLSKNVG
+851 KIITGISKNVG
-862 FRQDTGGIAMQPSL
+862 FRLDSGGVAMQTSL

>member
-1 MAKPTVTISDV
+1 MAKPAKPTVTISDV

-23 SLSQSLR
+23 SLSQSLK

-37 RETDVLGQGFR
+37 RETDVLGQGFKD
-48 NIVDT
+48 IVSR
-53 ARTNANLAERYLT
+53 ASTNVNLAERYLI
-66 SQRLQEAVQSR
+66 SQRLQESVQNR
-77 INEIKSKSSFLDSVG
+77 INEIKSKSSYLDSVG

-113 LQSQIAIQGINNRER
+113 LQSQIAIQGINNREG

-142 GAELRYVTTSAN
+142 EAELDYVTTSAN
-154 NQSQVVNRLNAQLT
+154 NQSQVVASLNAQLT
-168 AIQSFTPT
+168 AIQAFTPT
-176 LQRNNTILGTFKE
+176 LERNNRISNVFKN
-189 IGKDIASNM
+189 IFGDSVNSM
-198 GDFGKY
+198 GDFSKI
-204 LSGTLPTWKDIVV
+204 LSGTLPTYKDIIV
-217 KGVKMFMEFD
+217 KGVKMFLEFD
-227 KAGFTLRKS
+227 KASFTLRKS

-248 QNVKTLAIDLADL
+248 KNVKDVAIDLADL

-330 FAKAMSNAA
+330 FAKALSNAA
-339 GVPLDAVM
+339 GVPLDVVM

-356 IRIYTGSSVVNLIKG
+356 VRIYTGSSVINLIKG
-371 AAEARQM
+371 AAEARMM

-424 KDILGANKEIL
+424 KQTLEANKEIL

-477 IRMNGTVEQKKQ
+477 IRMNGTVEQKAQ
-489 LNLMDELKKK
+489 LNKMQEMK
-499 RENEAKDIGKQAEL
+499 RMRDVEAKDVGKQAEL
-513 KLRQQANQ
+513 KLRQMANQ
-521 ERINQLQNKFNK
+521 ERINQLQNQFNK
-533 FMMELAKPVM
+533 LMMELAKPVM
-543 DVVEPLLDLSIK
+543 DIVEPLLSVFTKILPPALELIK
-555 VLPGLIAGIKIM
+555 LITLASTSLLTPWLLLIKPINAFVKALLYGQGIM
-567 AGYFALIGSIPFIKS
+567 KS
-582 LPVLISYITSIGPAF
+582 F
-597 MAGFK
+597 
-602 SVGGLIQGGKNM
+602 
-614 MMIFRGISATF
+614 SA
-625 TTIFGVFGKFLGPIG
+625 FGVSISRSFNFFSRFSGFLGVFSKFLGPIG
-640 VIINLFTF
+640 LVINAFMFINNLVTRFNEFVGTDG
-648 IGSLMKRWE
+648 II
-657 ETPKGFLGALEAIG
+657 LGGLKAVGYAI
-671 GALYD
+671 YD
-676 TLLKPF
+676 TLIQPF
-682 KDAYDWIKSIFVG
+682 VDAFKWIKEKSGFMA
-695 NSPSKLSMGMYNGI
+695 NSPSKVGLGIYDGI

-725 TGYDNI
+725 NGYDNI

-736 NAKPPI
+736 NAKLPI
-742 FNGVNNGVNNGVG
+742 FNGVINNAVG
-755 TNIPTD
+755 TNIPT
-761 TTNSISAFKGIP
+761 A
-773 QLISSLNSIPTFKGV
+773 
-788 TQLTLPETAID
+788 
-799 TTNVTSTLPPTP
+799 
-811 NMPVTTNAP
+811 TTNALSS
-820 NTNPTSMIDAVR
+820 NENVINQASIIGAIK
-832 QGIKEGMNNISLN
+832 QGIKEGIGSITMN
-845 VYLDGQ
+845 VDLDGQ
-851 KMVTGLSKNVG
+851 KIITGISKNVG
-862 FRQDTGGIAMQPSL
+862 FRLDSGGVAMQTSL

>member
-37 RETDVLGQGFR
+37 KETDVLGQGFKD
-48 NIVDT
+48 IVSR
-53 ARTNANLAERYLT
+53 ASTNVNLAERYLI
-66 SQRLQEAVQSR
+66 SQRLQESVQNR
-77 INEIKSKSSFLDSVG
+77 INEIKSKSSYLDSVG

-154 NQSQVVNRLNAQLT
+154 NQSQVVASLNAQLT
-168 AIQSFTPT
+168 AIQAFTPT
-176 LQRNNTILGTFKE
+176 LQRNNRISNVFKN
-189 IGKDIASNM
+189 IFGDSVNSM
-198 GDFGKY
+198 GDFSKI
-204 LSGTLPTWKDIVV
+204 LSGTLPTYKDIIV
-217 KGVKMFMEFD
+217 KGVKMFLEFD
-227 KAGFTLRKS
+227 KASFTLRKS

-248 QNVKTLAIDLADL
+248 KNVKDVAIDLADL

-356 IRIYTGSSVVNLIKG
+356 VRIYTGSSVINLIKG
-371 AAEARQM
+371 VAEARMM

-424 KDILGANKEIL
+424 KQTLEANKEIL

-477 IRMNGTVEQKKQ
+477 IRMNGTVEQKAQ
-489 LNLMDELKKK
+489 LNKMQEMK
-499 RENEAKDIGKQAEL
+499 RMRDVEAKDVGKQAEL
-513 KLRQQANQ
+513 KLRQMANQ
-521 ERINQLQNKFNK
+521 ERINQLQNQFNK
-533 FMMELAKPVM
+533 LMMELAKPVM
-543 DVVEPLLDLSIK
+543 DIVEPLVSAFTKILPPALELIK
-555 VLPGLIAGIKIM
+555 LITLASTSHLTPWLLLIKPINAFVKALLYGQGIM
-567 AGYFALIGSIPFIKS
+567 KS
-582 LPVLISYITSIGPAF
+582 F
-597 MAGFK
+597 
-602 SVGGLIQGGKNM
+602 
-614 MMIFRGISATF
+614 SA
-625 TTIFGVFGKFLGPIG
+625 FGVSISRSFNFFSRFSGVLGVFSKFLGPIG
-640 VIINLFTF
+640 LVINAFMFINNLVTRFNEFVGTDG
-648 IGSLMKRWE
+648 II
-657 ETPKGFLGALEAIG
+657 LGGLKAVGYAI
-671 GALYD
+671 YD
-676 TLLKPF
+676 TLIQPF
-682 KDAYDWIKSIFVG
+682 VDAFKWIKEKSGFMA
-695 NSPSKLSMGMYNGI
+695 NSPSKVGLGIYDGI
-709 VSIGPSLSDA
+709 VSIGPALSDA

-725 TGYDNI
+725 NGYDNI

-736 NAKPPI
+736 NAKLPI
-742 FNGVNNGVNNGVG
+742 FNGVINNAVG

-761 TTNSISAFKGIP
+761 TTNDVSSNENVINQASIIG
-773 QLISSLNSIPTFKGV
+773 
-788 TQLTLPETAID
+788 AIK
-799 TTNVTSTLPPTP
+799 
-811 NMPVTTNAP
+811 
-820 NTNPTSMIDAVR
+820 
-832 QGIKEGMNNISLN
+832 QGIKEGIGSITMNVN
-845 VYLDGQ
+845 LDGQ
-851 KMVTGLSKNVG
+851 KIITGISKNVG
-862 FRQDTGGIAMQPSL
+862 FRLDSGGVAMQTSL

>member
-48 NIVDT
+48 NIVEA

-92 LAFKKEETQLQ
+92 LQFKREETQLQ

-142 GAELRYVTTSAN
+142 GAELRYVTTSTN
-154 NQSQVVNRLNAQLT
+154 NQSQVVASLNAQLT
-168 AIQSFTPT
+168 AIQAFTPS

-198 GDFGKY
+198 GDFGKA
-204 LSGTLPTWKDIVV
+204 LTGTLPTWKDIIV
-217 KGVKMFMEFD
+217 KGVKMYMEFD

-236 FGLLRGDFDVLE
+236 FGFLRGDFDVLE
-248 QNVKTLAIDLADL
+248 KNIKILAIDLAHL
-261 GVTFDGV
+261 GVTFEG
-268 VLATTAIGKEF
+268 LERATTAIGKEF
-279 NTLVAA
+279 NALVAS
-285 NKDLVKDVSVLSVQL
+285 NKDLVDDVAVLSAQL
-300 GIAETES
+300 GIGEAES

-339 GVPLDAVM
+339 GVPLPEVM
-347 KDVADASDE
+347 KDVAEASDDV
-356 IRIYTGSSVVNLIKG
+356 RIYTGSSVINLIKG
-371 AAEARQM
+371 AAEARMM

-411 NVTFQRARELAYK
+411 NITFQRARELAYK

-465 QEMIQADKEINY
+465 QEMIQADKELNY
-477 IRMNGTVEQKKQ
+477 IRMNGTVEQKAK
-489 LNLMDELKKK
+489 LALMDDMK
-499 RENEAKDIGKQAEL
+499 RKRDVEAKDIGKQAERS
-513 KLRQQANQ
+513 LRQQANQ
-521 ERINQLQNKFNK
+521 ERINQLQNQFNQL
-533 FMMELAKPVM
+533 MMELAKPVM
-543 DVVEPLLDLSIK
+543 DVVEPLVFGLTKILPPILQLIK
-555 VLPGLIAGIKIM
+555 LITLESTALLTTWVLLIKPISAVM
-567 AGYFALIGSIPFIKS
+567 TS
-582 LPVLISYITSIGPAF
+582 LYR
-597 MAGFK
+597 
-602 SVGGLIQGGKNM
+602 GGVAMN
-614 MMIFRGISATF
+614 GISNSFRIF
-625 TTIFGVFGKFLGPIG
+625 TTFFSKGLGTFGLGFFGRFSGLFGTISKFLGPIG
-640 VIINLFTF
+640 LVINAFMFINNLV
-648 IGSLMKRWE
+648 KRFNE
-657 ETPKGFLGALEAIG
+657 FVGTDGIILGGLKAIG
-671 GALYD
+671 YAIYD
-676 TLLKPF
+676 TLIQPF
-682 KDAYDWIKSIFVG
+682 VDAFNWIKEKSGFMA
-695 NSPSKLSMGMYNGI
+695 NSPSKVGLGIYDGI

-725 TGYDNI
+725 NGYDNI

-736 NAKPPI
+736 NAKLPI
-742 FNGVNNGVNNGVG
+742 FNGVINNGVG

-761 TTNSISAFKGIP
+761 TTNAVSSNENVINQASIIG
-773 QLISSLNSIPTFKGV
+773 
-788 TQLTLPETAID
+788 AIK
-799 TTNVTSTLPPTP
+799 
-811 NMPVTTNAP
+811 
-820 NTNPTSMIDAVR
+820 
-832 QGIKEGMNNISLN
+832 QGIKEGIGSITMNVN
-845 VYLDGQ
+845 LDGQ
-851 KMVTGLSKNVG
+851 KIITGISKNVG
-862 FRQDTGGIAMQPSL
+862 FRLDSGGVAMQTSL

>member
-307 AKFLKSISG
+307 AKFLKSISA

-330 FAKAMSNAA
+330 FAKAMANAA

-347 KDVADASDE
+347 KDVADASDDV
-356 IRIYTGSSVVNLIKG
+356 RIYTGSSVVNLIKG
-371 AAEARQM
+371 AAEARMM

-465 QEMIQADKEINY
+465 QEMVQADKELNY
-477 IRMNGTVEQKKQ
+477 IRMNGTVEQKAQ
-489 LNLMDELKKK
+489 LALMDDMK
-499 RENEAKDIGKQAEL
+499 RMRDVEAKDLGKQAEL

-521 ERINQLQNKFNK
+521 ERINQLQNQFNK
-533 FMMELAKPVM
+533 LMMELAKPVM
-543 DVVEPLLDLSIK
+543 DVVEPLLSAFTIILPLALQLIK
-555 VLPGLIAGIKIM
+555 LITLESTALLTTWVLLIKPISAVM
-567 AGYFALIGSIPFIKS
+567 TS
-582 LPVLISYITSIGPAF
+582 LYR
-597 MAGFK
+597 
-602 SVGGLIQGGKNM
+602 GGAAMN
-614 MMIFRGISATF
+614 GISNSFRIF
-625 TTIFGVFGKFLGPIG
+625 TTFFSKGLGTFGLGFFGRFSGLFGTISKFLGPIG
-640 VIINLFTF
+640 LVINAFMFINNLV
-648 IGSLMKRWE
+648 KRFNE
-657 ETPKGFLGALEAIG
+657 FVGTDGIILGGLKAVGYAI
-671 GALYD
+671 YD
-676 TLLKPF
+676 TLIQPF
-682 KDAYDWIKSIFVG
+682 VDAFKWIKEKSGFMA
-695 NSPSKLSMGMYNGI
+695 NSPSKVGLGIYDGI

-725 TGYDNI
+725 NGYDNI

-736 NAKPPI
+736 NAKLPI
-742 FNGVNNGVNNGVG
+742 FNGVINNAVG

-761 TTNSISAFKGIP
+761 TTNDVSSNENVINQSSIIG
-773 QLISSLNSIPTFKGV
+773 
-788 TQLTLPETAID
+788 AIK
-799 TTNVTSTLPPTP
+799 
-811 NMPVTTNAP
+811 
-820 NTNPTSMIDAVR
+820 
-832 QGIKEGMNNISLN
+832 QGIKEGIGSITMNVN
-845 VYLDGQ
+845 LDGQ
-851 KMVTGLSKNVG
+851 KIITGISKNVG
-862 FRQDTGGIAMQPSL
+862 FRLDSGGVAMQTSL

>member
-48 NIVDT
+48 NIVAA

-92 LAFKKEETQLQ
+92 LQFKREETQLQ

-142 GAELRYVTTSAN
+142 GAELRYVTTSTN
-154 NQSQVVNRLNAQLT
+154 NQSQVVASLNAQLT
-168 AIQSFTPT
+168 AIQEFTPT

-204 LSGTLPTWKDIVV
+204 LSGTVPTWKDIIV

-248 QNVKTLAIDLADL
+248 KNVKTLAIDLADL

-279 NTLVAA
+279 NTLVAS

-330 FAKAMSNAA
+330 FAKAMANAA

-356 IRIYTGSSVVNLIKG
+356 VRIYTGSSVINLIKG
-371 AAEARQM
+371 AAEARMM

-465 QEMIQADKEINY
+465 QEMVQADKELNY
-477 IRMNGTVEQKKQ
+477 IRMNGTVEQKAQ
-489 LNLMDELKKK
+489 LALMDDMK
-499 RENEAKDIGKQAEL
+499 RMRDVEAKDIGKQAERS
-513 KLRQQANQ
+513 LRQQANQ
-521 ERINQLQNKFNK
+521 ERINQLQNQFNQL
-533 FMMELAKPVM
+533 MMELAKPVM
-543 DVVEPLLDLSIK
+543 DVVEPLLKLFTFILPPILQLIK
-555 VLPGLIAGIKIM
+555 LITLESTALLTTWVLLIKPISAVM
-567 AGYFALIGSIPFIKS
+567 TS
-582 LPVLISYITSIGPAF
+582 LYR
-597 MAGFK
+597 
-602 SVGGLIQGGKNM
+602 GGAAMN
-614 MMIFRGISATF
+614 GISNSFRIF
-625 TTIFGVFGKFLGPIG
+625 TTFFSKGLGTFGLGFFGRFSGLFGTISKFLGPIG
-640 VIINLFTF
+640 LVINAFMFLNNLV
-648 IGSLMKRWE
+648 KRFNE
-657 ETPKGFLGALEAIG
+657 FVGTDGIILGGLKAVGYAI
-671 GALYD
+671 YD
-676 TLLKPF
+676 TLIQPF
-682 KDAYDWIKSIFVG
+682 VDAFKWIKEKSGFMA
-695 NSPSKLSMGMYNGI
+695 NSPSKVGLGIYDGI

-725 TGYDNI
+725 NGYDNI

-736 NAKPPI
+736 NAKLPI
-742 FNGVNNGVNNGVG
+742 FNGVINNGVG

-761 TTNSISAFKGIP
+761 TTNDVSSNENVINQASIIG
-773 QLISSLNSIPTFKGV
+773 
-788 TQLTLPETAID
+788 AIK
-799 TTNVTSTLPPTP
+799 
-811 NMPVTTNAP
+811 
-820 NTNPTSMIDAVR
+820 
-832 QGIKEGMNNISLN
+832 QGIKEGIGSITMNVN
-845 VYLDGQ
+845 LDGQ
-851 KMVTGLSKNVG
+851 KIITGISKNVG
-862 FRQDTGGIAMQPSL
+862 FRLDSGGVAMQTSL

>member
-37 RETDVLGQGFR
+37 RETDVLGQTFKD
-48 NIVDT
+48 IVSR
-53 ARTNANLAERYLT
+53 ASTNVNLAERYLI
-66 SQRLQEAVQSR
+66 SQRLQESVQNR
-77 INEIKSKSSFLDSVG
+77 INEIKSKSSYLDSVG
-92 LAFKKEETQLQ
+92 LAFKKEEIVLQ
-103 MRIAAAQIRA
+103 IRLASAQIRA
-113 LQSQIAIQGINNRER
+113 LQTKAQIARLNDAER
-128 LRAIEALRIQNVLR
+128 LRAIESLRIQNVLR
-142 GAELRYVTTSAN
+142 GAELRHVSSTAGT
-154 NQSQVVNRLNAQLT
+154 QSRILQRLNNELT
-168 AIQSFTPT
+168 TIRGFTPA
-176 LQRNNTILGTFKE
+176 LERNNRISNVFKN
-189 IGKDIASNM
+189 IFGDSVNSM
-198 GDFGKY
+198 GDFSKI
-204 LSGTLPTWKDIVV
+204 LSGTLPTYKDIIV
-217 KGVKMFMEFD
+217 KGVKMFLEFD
-227 KAGFTLRKS
+227 KASFTLRKS

-248 QNVKTLAIDLADL
+248 KNVKDVAIDLADL

-356 IRIYTGSSVVNLIKG
+356 VRIYTGSSVINLIKG
-371 AAEARQM
+371 VAEARMM

-424 KDILGANKEIL
+424 KQTLEANKEIL

-477 IRMNGTVEQKKQ
+477 IRMNGTVEQKAQ
-489 LNLMDELKKK
+489 LNKMQEMK
-499 RENEAKDIGKQAEL
+499 RMRDVEAKDVGKQAEL
-513 KLRQQANQ
+513 KLRQMANQ
-521 ERINQLQNKFNK
+521 ERINQLQNQFNK
-533 FMMELAKPVM
+533 LMMELAKPVM
-543 DVVEPLLDLSIK
+543 DIVEPLLSAFTIILPPALQLIK
-555 VLPGLIAGIKIM
+555 LITLA
-567 AGYFALIGSIPFIKS
+567 STS
-582 LPVLISYITSIGPAF
+582 LLTPWLL
-597 MAGFK
+597 
-602 SVGGLIQGGKNM
+602 LIQPIGRFIGALSRGRSFMQSLTLMSLNVAKN
-614 MMIFRGISATF
+614 FSFLSRFSGF
-625 TTIFGVFGKFLGPIG
+625 LGVFSKFLGPIG
-640 VIINLFTF
+640 LVINAFMFINNLV
-648 IGSLMKRWE
+648 KRFNE
-657 ETPKGFLGALEAIG
+657 FVGTDGIILGGLKAVGYAI
-671 GALYD
+671 YD
-676 TLLKPF
+676 TLIQPF
-682 KDAYDWIKSIFVG
+682 VDAFKWIKEKSGFMA
-695 NSPSKLSMGMYNGI
+695 NSPSKVGLGIYDGI

-725 TGYDNI
+725 NGYDNI

-736 NAKPPI
+736 NAKLPI
-742 FNGVNNGVNNGVG
+742 FNGVINNAVG

-761 TTNSISAFKGIP
+761 TTNDVSSNENVINQASIIG
-773 QLISSLNSIPTFKGV
+773 
-788 TQLTLPETAID
+788 AIK
-799 TTNVTSTLPPTP
+799 
-811 NMPVTTNAP
+811 
-820 NTNPTSMIDAVR
+820 
-832 QGIKEGMNNISLN
+832 QGIKEGIGSITMNVN
-845 VYLDGQ
+845 LDGQ
-851 KMVTGLSKNVG
+851 KIITGISKNVG
-862 FRQDTGGIAMQPSL
+862 FRLDSGGVAMQTSL

>member
-30 DVFTKIN
+30 DVFKSIN
-37 RETDVLGQGFR
+37 RETDVLGNNFIA
-48 NIVDT
+48 IVDA
-53 ARTNANLAERYLT
+53 ARTNANLAERYLI
-66 SQRLQEAVQSR
+66 SQRLQESIQNR
-77 INEIKSKSSFLDSVG
+77 INEIKSKSSYLDSVA
-92 LAFKKEETQLQ
+92 LAFKREEGILQ
-103 MRIAAAQIRA
+103 ARIVNAQIAA
-113 LQSQIAIQGINNRER
+113 LQSQRASRSIDTAER
-128 LRAIEALRIQNVLR
+128 LRAIEALKIQNVMNLA
-142 GAELRYVTTSAN
+142 GLRYQHQNAST
-154 NQSQVVNRLNAQLT
+154 QSGVVNSLNAQLT
-168 AIQSFTPT
+168 AIQAFTPS

-204 LSGTLPTWKDIVV
+204 LSGTVPTWKDIIV

-248 QNVKTLAIDLADL
+248 KNVKTLAIDLADL

-279 NTLVAA
+279 NTLVAS

-330 FAKAMSNAA
+330 FAKAMANAA

-356 IRIYTGSSVVNLIKG
+356 VRIYTGSSVINLIKG
-371 AAEARQM
+371 AAEARMM

-465 QEMIQADKEINY
+465 QEMIQADKELNY
-477 IRMNGTVEQKKQ
+477 IRMNGTAEQKKQ
-489 LNLMDELKKK
+489 LNEMQKMKGMRDV
-499 RENEAKDIGKQAEL
+499 EAKDIGKQAEL
-513 KLRQQANQ
+513 RLRQQVNQ
-521 ERINQLQNKFNK
+521 ERINQLQNKFNQ

-543 DVVEPLLDLSIK
+543 DVVEPLLDLFIK

-567 AGYFALIGSIPFIKS
+567 VGYFTLIGSIPFIKS
-582 LPVLISYITSIGPAF
+582 LPVIISYIASIGPAF

-602 SVGGLIQGGKNM
+602 SVGGLIQGGKNV
-614 MMIFRGISATF
+614 MMIFSGISAVF
-625 TTIFGVFGKFLGPIG
+625 KSIFGVFGKFLGPIG
-640 VIINLFTF
+640 IIINLFTF

-657 ETPKGFLGALEAIG
+657 ETPKGFLGGLEAIG

-682 KDAYDWIKSIFVG
+682 KDAYDWIKNIFVG

-709 VSIGPSLSDA
+709 VSIGPALSDA

-725 TGYDNI
+725 NGYDNI

-736 NAKPPI
+736 NAKLPI
-742 FNGVNNGVNNGVG
+742 FNGVINNGVG

-761 TTNSISAFKGIP
+761 TTNDVSSNENVINQASIIG
-773 QLISSLNSIPTFKGV
+773 
-788 TQLTLPETAID
+788 AIK
-799 TTNVTSTLPPTP
+799 
-811 NMPVTTNAP
+811 
-820 NTNPTSMIDAVR
+820 
-832 QGIKEGMNNISLN
+832 QGIKEGIGSITMNVN
-845 VYLDGQ
+845 LDGQ
-851 KMVTGLSKNVG
+851 KIITGISKNVG
-862 FRQDTGGIAMQPSL
+862 FRLDSGGVAMQTSL